1 MTGAEKKPWRRRE
14 GESDRTFAAFL
25 AYLRQDRLR
34 RSARRA
40 AEAAGL
46 HRSTGLKLSATFEW
60 VARAAAFDA
69 AQERL
74 TTARVEES
82 KRRQVVLDHE
92 NVEKALRLASAAM
105 DRLMEKLS
113 KSRKFFVNPA
123 ALTGLLQAAANLSR
137 VARGEV
143 EHRYESATADEAREQ
158 VRRTIER
165 YAKHEQ
171 AEEEPEVKKW
181 RTSGENE

>member
-1 MTGAEKKPWRRRE
+1 MADAEKKPWRRRE
-14 GESDRTFAAFL
+14 GESDKTFAAFL

-92 NVEKALRLASAAM
+92 NVEKALRLASVAT
-105 DRLMEKLS
+105 DRLLEKLAKS
-113 KSRKFFVNPA
+113 KKFFLTA
-123 ALTGLLQAAANLSR
+123 QALTGLLQAAANLSR

-143 EHRYESATADEAREQ
+143 EHRYEGVAADEARDY
-158 VRRTIER
+158 VKRTLER
-165 YAKHEQ
+165 YSKGEGKGA
-171 AEEEPEVKKW
+171 AEEEP
-181 RTSGENE
+181 